1 MQAIGA
7 VKEFVVGA
15 FDTTVKK
22 YYSNEFRGIYEI
34 TSLLGNINTRDGA
47 FYCHL
52 HMTAADETGRTVGG
66 HLNRAVI
73 SATCEMIVT
82 LIPGAVDRVFSD
94 EIGLNVFKF

>member
-1 MQAIGA
+1 MLNAKNGRLHLSAGDGKGA
-7 VKEFVVGA
+7 VF
-15 FDTTVKK
+15 
-22 YYSNEFRGIYEI
+22 
-34 TSLLGNINTRDGA
+34 
-47 FYCHL
+47 
-52 HMTAADETGRTVGG
+52 GG